1 MQRRSGQLIV
11 KQLRMKD
18 KEQRHPWIYRK
29 PASCPKLFL
38 EYIENKAKLKESP
51 PEFIP
56 PTSGQVGSDSSIGEY
71 DSDVDLESESEYVDS
86 NMSSDGT
93 YDDSEDV
100 STDQGLSEDGSVISS
115 EISEEGFIRDTQ
127 PVHTSGVHYDQPTTH
142 QKSTLRINNTTTTDT
157 STPSTPPT
165 PPVDKNLLKQEYLAR
180 IEQYRQYLP
189 PTNDVPMLTY
199 ISPFEEVERVHYMV
213 DRRFKIESNMKQYRH
228 MLVGGF
234 MLVQMV
240 LERVK
245 LSTPTFTEQ
254 QVQMMPSYNDLLFE
268 LACKRYEEERVSKSS
283 WSVEIKLVYAL
294 GFNTFIII
302 LGAWLCK
309 RSGFDITSILKGV
322 MGMGAATS
330 IPTPTPT
337 TQRPPENTSPKPTF
351 VPPTTVF
358 DEDE

>member
-18 KEQRHPWIYRK
+18 KEQRHPWIYHK

-56 PTSGQVGSDSSIGEY
+56 STQEQLESDASIGY
-71 DSDVDLESESEYVDS
+71 DSDMESESEYIDS
-86 NMSSDGT
+86 NMSSDGS
-93 YDDSEDV
+93 YDNE
-100 STDQGLSEDGSVISS
+100 STEQGLSEGGSIVSS
-115 EISEEGFIRDTQ
+115 DPSEEAEFINSTQ
-127 PVHTSGVHYDQPTTH
+127 PHVSDSHEVRPNRH
-142 QKSTLRINNTTTTDT
+142 QKSTLRMVD
-157 STPSTPPT
+157 TPSPPV

-189 PTNDVPMLTY
+189 PTNDVPVLTY
-199 ISPFEEVERVHYMV
+199 ISPFEEVERIHYMV

-228 MLVGGF
+228 MMVGGF

-240 LERVK
+240 LERIK

-254 QVQMMPSYNDLLFE
+254 QIQMMPSYNDLLFE
-268 LACKRYEEERVSKSS
+268 LACKRYEEEQKSKSS

-322 MGMGAATS
+322 MGMGAAT
-330 IPTPTPT
+330 PTPTPT
-337 TQRPPENTSPKPTF
+337 TTYSTTEHATPKTTF
-351 VPPTTVF
+351 ATPTTVF